1 MNRIKSI
8 DIARG
13 LVMVIMALDH
23 VREYLH
29 TTSMTM
35 DPTNL
40 ETTTAGMFFTRWI
53 THLCAP
59 AFVFLAGASAY
70 LFYRRRNNMSQ
81 SRKFLLSRGI
91 WLVILEFTVINFALW
106 FDLRFRLM
114 IMEVIAAIGLSFIVL
129 SFLLKLKPGI
139 IGAIGILLIFSHD
152 LLSGIKLP
160 ENQAAS
166 FLASVLFRPAMFS
179 LTPGLSFFTAYPLIP
194 WLGIMLTGFAC
205 GEFFEKPAERRK
217 RIFLQAGFLCIFLF
231 VVIRLANYYGDP
243 APWSVHKTP
252 FFSFLSFINVSKY
265 PPSLLFTLLF
275 TGLTFILLY
284 IAEKADQ
291 KLADS
296 LSVYGKVPFFY
307 FVVHLYL
314 IHILMFVMLF
324 LQGIG
329 INELVFGVFENGRP
343 KTGVGV
349 NLAGIYI
356 IWIAVVVALYP
367 LCRWYGKYKE
377 EHRKKV
383 WLRYL

>member
-8 DIARG
+8 DITRG
-13 LVMVIMALDH
+13 LIMVIMALDH
-23 VREYLH
+23 VREYMH

-40 ETTTAGMFFTRWI
+40 ETTTAGLFLTRWI

-70 LFYRRRNNMSQ
+70 LSYRKRKDISQ
-81 SRKFLLSRGI
+81 SRKFLLTRGI
-91 WLVILEFTVINFALW
+91 WLVILEFTIINFALW

-114 IMEVIAAIGLSFIVL
+114 IMEVISAIGLSFIVL
-129 SFLLKLKPGI
+129 SLLLKLKPGI

-160 ENQAAS
+160 ENQAAA
-166 FLASVLFRPAMFS
+166 FLASVLFRPGMFN
-179 LTPGLSFFTAYPLIP
+179 LTSGLSFFTAYPLIP

-217 RIFLQAGFLCIFLF
+217 KIFLQAGSLCIFLF

-243 APWSVHKTP
+243 APWSVQKTP
-252 FFSFLSFINVSKY
+252 FFTFLSFINVSKY

-275 TGLTFILLY
+275 TGLTFIILY
-284 IAEKADQ
+284 ISEKADQ
-291 KLADS
+291 KLAGT

-307 FVVHLYL
+307 FIVHLYL
-314 IHILMFVMLF
+314 IHILMFLMLF
-324 LQGIG
+324 LQGKG
-329 INELVFGVFENGRP
+329 MNDLVFGVFENGRP

-349 NLAGIYI
+349 NLTGIYI
-356 IWIAVVVALYP
+356 IWISVVVALYP
-367 LCRWYGKYKE
+367 LCRWYGKFKE
-377 EHRKKV
+377 EHREKV
-383 WLRYL
+383 WPRYL